1 MITVVD
7 NEIEEILNKEFDKI
21 MLVNRD
27 KIIVQKD
34 IIKNLMDNNYDQDS
48 RELVE

>member
-1 MITVVD
+1 VVD
-7 NEIEEILNKEFDKI
+7 NEIEEILNNEFDKI

>member
-1 MITVVD
+1 VVD

-34 IIKNLMDNNYDQDS
+34 IIKNLMDNNNDQDS

>member
-1 MITVVD
+1 VVD

-27 KIIVQKD
+27 KIIIQKD

-48 RELVE
+48 

>member
-1 MITVVD
+1 VVD

>member
-1 MITVVD
+1 
-7 NEIEEILNKEFDKI
+7 